1 MSQNPTPAPAHD
13 CHPDV
18 NSCEDGTAAAI
29 IGLLLAG
36 DYHGPW
42 TRTEIER
49 ELGSSP
55 LVVADALAYLRAA
68 GLIHVHAE
76 FVFSTHAA
84 RRMDALEL

>member
-1 MSQNPTPAPAHD
+1 MSQNPTPARDGEPDINTHD
-13 CHPDV
+13 
-18 NSCEDGTAAAI
+18 NGAAAAI
-29 IGLLLAG
+29 IGLLLAS

-49 ELGSSP
+49 ELSSQP

-68 GLIHVHAE
+68 GLIHIHAE
-76 FVFSTHAA
+76 LVFSTHAA